1 MNQPMLAARPI
12 AAPVHRFTIADYR
25 RLAGAGIIHEDAR
38 VELIEGEIYDMAP
51 IGAVHAFC
59 VNRLAKLL
67 TRVVADEITV
77 SIQNPLQIP
86 PDSEPVPDLMLLRP
100 RADGYCGHLPQPADV
115 MLLIEVADTTIA
127 RDRGKLAIYARAAIP
142 EAWIV
147 DVARRT
153 VIVCRNRFADGYRSI
168 TEAADSVSPLA
179 LPDVQLSVPMLFG

>member
-1 MNQPMLAARPI
+1 MNQPVLAERPI
-12 AAPVHRFTIADYR
+12 AAPIHRFTIADYR
-25 RLAGAGIIHEDAR
+25 RLAGAGILREDAR

-51 IGAVHAFC
+51 IGAAHAFC

-86 PDSEPVPDLMLLRP
+86 PDSEPVPDIMLLRP
-100 RADGYCGHLPQPADV
+100 RADGYCSFLPQPADV
-115 MLLIEVADTTIA
+115 MLVIEVSDTTIA

-147 DVARRT
+147 DVTRRI
-153 VIVCRNRFADGYRSI
+153 VIVCRDPSAEGYLSVS
-168 TEAADSVSPLA
+168 EAAGAVSPLA
-179 LPDVQLSVPMLFG
+179 LPEIQLSVPMLFG